1 MTTAEAGDWRET
13 AVEARDR
20 SADGRFLFGVV
31 TTGVYCRPSCP
42 ARTALRENRRYFASA
57 DEAEAAG
64 FRACLKCRPREA
76 REDPVARACRFI
88 EAAESLP
95 PLEDIAAAAGLSPH
109 HFHRRFKAETGV
121 TPRAWAAARRAERLA
136 AALAAGEPVTRAI
149 HSAGYESSQAA
160 YAEAGGRLG
169 MAPRRVAQKGAG
181 TRIRAAV
188 AMTSL
193 GALLVAATDIGV
205 VRIAFGD
212 AADLENALRRDF
224 AQAEIVTDDAGF
236 AETVAAVVSLVER
249 PRGDER
255 RWLALPLDI
264 RGTAFQ
270 QRVWEALRRIP
281 VGETATYGEIARA
294 IGKPNAVRA
303 VAGACAA
310 NELALAIPCHRVV
323 PAAGGSG
330 GYRWGPER
338 KQSLLSRERML

>member
-1 MTTAEAGDWRET
+1 MTTAEMADWRDL

-20 SADGRFLFGVV
+20 TADGRFLFGVV

-64 FRACLKCRPREA
+64 FRPCLKCRPRTA
-76 REDPVARACRFI
+76 WDDPIARACRFI
-88 EAAESLP
+88 ESAESLP
-95 PLEDIAAAAGLSPH
+95 PLEEVAAAAGLSPH

-136 AALAAGEPVTRAI
+136 AALGRGESVTQAI
-149 HSAGYESSQAA
+149 HGAGYESARSA
-160 YAEAGGRLG
+160 YAESGPRLG
-169 MAPRRVAQKGAG
+169 MAPRRVAKKGAG
-181 TRIRAAV
+181 TRILAAV

-193 GALLVAATDIGV
+193 GALLVAATDVGV
-205 VRIAFGD
+205 VRIAFGQETE
-212 AADLENALRRDF
+212 LMNGLKRDF
-224 AQAEIVTDDAGF
+224 AEAEIVLGDAGF
-236 AETVAAVVSLVER
+236 GRTVSIVVAMVEE
-249 PRGDER
+249 PGKGQT
-255 RWLALPLDI
+255 LPLDI

-270 QRVWEALRRIP
+270 RRVWEALRRIP
-281 VGETATYGEIARA
+281 AGATATYGEIAAA
-294 IGKPNAVRA
+294 IGKPTAVRA

-323 PAAGGSG
+323 PAAGGTG

-338 KQSLLSRERML
+338 KETLLSRERMLY